1 MTLVAAGVRLDG
13 VVGVHCPR
21 LLAGVGVLVVQGRG
35 LYSADIVDSVD
46 IVDIITDTPRYLP
59 GDAEAAAGGGVDSLR
74 CSRRGRTPGCGS
86 AEDAAPAVGAVGVDV
101 AVGDVAVAPCSVW
114 WGRGPAA
121 AWSGS

>member
-1 MTLVAAGVRLDG
+1 M
-13 VVGVHCPR
+13 
-21 LLAGVGVLVVQGRG
+21 QGRG
-35 LYSADIVDSVD
+35 LHSVDSVD

-86 AEDAAPAVGAVGVDV
+86 AEDAAPAVDAVVDV
-101 AVGDVAVAPCSVW
+101 DAVDAVGDVAVAPCSVW

>member
-1 MTLVAAGVRLDG
+1 MFGVDC
-13 VVGVHCPR
+13 VD
-21 LLAGVGVLVVQGRG
+21 
-35 LYSADIVDSVD
+35 SVDSVD

-86 AEDAAPAVGAVGVDV
+86 AEDAAPAVGAAAAVGDVVVAVD
-101 AVGDVAVAPCSVW
+101 AVGDVAEAPCSVW

>member
-1 MTLVAAGVRLDG
+1 M
-13 VVGVHCPR
+13 
-21 LLAGVGVLVVQGRG
+21 VQGRG
-35 LYSADIVDSVD
+35 LHSVDIVDS
-46 IVDIITDTPRYLP
+46 VDIITDTPRYLP

-86 AEDAAPAVGAVGVDV
+86 AEDAAPAVDAVGVDAAA
-101 AVGDVAVAPCSVW
+101 AVGADVVAAVGGVAVAPCSVW

>member
-1 MTLVAAGVRLDG
+1 MDG

-21 LLAGVGVLVVQGRG
+21 LLAWVGVLVVQGRG
-35 LYSADIVDSVD
+35 LHSADIVDIVDSVD

-86 AEDAAPAVGAVGVDV
+86 AEDAAPAPAVGGAVVGGV
-101 AVGDVAVAPCSVW
+101 AEAPCSMW